1 MKRHNFI
8 SILAAALLILASSAS
23 ACASLTPSSSTASS
37 STQDD
42 KLSGLGSILG
52 NALKGVLS
60 TDKVSVD
67 ALKGSWKYNAPAV
80 SFKSDNLLKKAGGV
94 AVAAAAEQKIAPYY
108 KKTGLDKMALQVN
121 ADSTYTMSMG
131 ITKLSGVISARQ
143 TTKDN
148 PANFTM
154 TVSVGGLVTLA
165 TLDAYVEMTGND
177 KMSLMFDV
185 SSLLTIIR
193 AAGTV
198 TGNSNIKALTS
209 ILESYD
215 GMCAGFALD
224 RTKK

>member
-23 ACASLTPSSSTASS
+23 ACASLTPSSPAGST

-67 ALKGSWKYNAPAV
+67 ALEGSWKYNAPAV

-108 KKTGLDKMALQVN
+108 KKTGLDKMTLQVN

-185 SSLLTIIR
+185 SSLLTIVR
-193 AAGTV
+193 AAGSI
-198 TGNSNIKALTS
+198 TGNSSIQALTGL
-209 ILESYD
+209 LESYD